1 MQILLK
7 AAARLGF
14 SRFVNLPDANPSY
27 VLSVKRGAGHLSA
40 AWELPSKPQSEVI
53 SAFGYLVDESGLLHV
68 AARNDK
74 RPDLQSSYS
83 WAHNK

>member
-1 MQILLK
+1 MCVTGREPAQYKDL
-7 AAARLGF
+7 AYG
-14 SRFVNLPDANPSY
+14 NPVS
-27 VLSVKRGAGHLSA
+27 
-40 AWELPSKPQSEVI
+40 
-53 SAFGYLVDESGLLHV
+53 V